1 MNTDSQDVSEFAAS
15 LRRLLDET
23 GIFSRR
29 EWSRFLNVSKAA
41 ISQWITDNTVPRPE
55 TLRMIVELVRSI
67 KDAPPEPL
75 QQFDAMSANPSVDV
89 SPHGKRMGESV
100 RSYLVSPLVD
110 GFLLDLKG
118 LEPVKQTRVLLKAS
132 MLCAE
137 ESGLYKPP
145 VAPVY
150 EAKDDVPVQS
160 PLMTGVLE
168 RAEAAVKTSEEKI
181 SDFVNKIMGYL
192 TSRPS
197 EALAE
202 DVRRF
207 CVHALAVVRSQHNTT
222 PKMLIKTILE
232 SKVIDSSRFDRFFDP
247 DALNAVFL
255 ADEETTIL
263 VRQPNGEYMPWRRI
277 ATEIEQDVLTLR
289 GHEVLYCPAERLAS
303 FYKYIKPR
311 ELQDAA

>member
-1 MNTDSQDVSEFAAS
+1 MKSDSQDVSDFAAS

-23 GIFSRR
+23 VTFNRR
-29 EWSRFLNVSKAA
+29 EWSKFLNVSAAA
-41 ISQWITDNTVPRPE
+41 ISQWITDKTIPRPE
-55 TLRMIVELVRSI
+55 TLRLIVEFVRSV

-75 QQFDAMSANPSVDV
+75 QQFEAMSANPSVDV

-100 RSYLVSPLVD
+100 RSYLVSPLVE
-110 GFLLDLKG
+110 GFLLNLKG
-118 LEPVKQTRVLLKAS
+118 LEPVKQTRVLLKS
-132 MLCAE
+132 PMLGVE

-145 VAPVY
+145 VTPIYQAT
-150 EAKDDVPVQS
+150 EDVAVQS
-160 PLMTGVLE
+160 PLMTGVQV
-168 RAEAAVKTSEEKI
+168 RAEAAVRTSEEKI
-181 SDFVNKIMGYL
+181 PDFVRKIMGYL

-197 EALAE
+197 ETLTD

-232 SKVIDSSRFDRFFDP
+232 SKVIDSSRFDRFFEP

-263 VRQPNGEYMPWRRI
+263 VRQRNGDYRPWRRN

-289 GHEVLYCPAERLAS
+289 GHEVLYCPSDRLA
-303 FYKYIKPR
+303 
-311 ELQDAA
+311 